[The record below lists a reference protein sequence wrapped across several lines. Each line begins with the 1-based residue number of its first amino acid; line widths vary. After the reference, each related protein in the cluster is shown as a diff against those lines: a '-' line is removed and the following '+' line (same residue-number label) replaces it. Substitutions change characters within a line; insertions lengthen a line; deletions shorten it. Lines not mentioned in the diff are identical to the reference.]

1 MQTHFTLKRIVAVA
15 LLVYALALFTTAA
28 RDVSAAEEKI
38 AELQAGLT
46 AAEAEN
52 KLLKAKL
59 AGVQSDAGIEAV
71 ARERLGLVM
80 PGEKIF
86 YFTTDGENT
95 GAGPAPGGG
104 A

>member
-1 MQTHFTLKRIVAVA
+1 MQTHFTLMRIVAVA

-38 AELQAGLT
+38 AELT